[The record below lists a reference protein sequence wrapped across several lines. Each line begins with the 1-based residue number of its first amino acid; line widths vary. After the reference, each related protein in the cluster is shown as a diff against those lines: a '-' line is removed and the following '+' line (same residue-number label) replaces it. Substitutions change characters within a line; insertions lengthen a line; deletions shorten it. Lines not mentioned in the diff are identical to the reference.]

1 MPINHLQSFWD
12 VPVGTGDI
20 GSDRRAQVAKVALAL
35 NENPDV
41 IFASSSGGY
50 TDAELPE
57 LSLIIRIGVEPQS
70 LKGAIEEAL
79 AAQKVS
85 VEPVLKDDVRYYD
98 FGKRELDNFAAA
110 AHVPDL
116 GSAHAAIDELAR
128 LRYQPHDGPTPSAA
142 DVLASFAGAD
152 SFANISPSQISENFS
167 IGTPRFQ
174 QLRGARG
181 DAIEQHIKGLS
192 NTFASLKKETNSN
205 AATAIMV
212 GGGLITVGSKMW
224 TLYSAI
230 QTAGS
235 VTALVS
241 QLIAAVG
248 GIVAL
253 GAIIAVI
260 AIAFGLLWIFLKDA
274 LNLCLVVNSRN
285 DLTFTNDY
293 IKNGER
299 YTIVQSL
306 PQAAANPA
314 NKPGAVPCG
323 FFVYRKYNIGR
334 GGPSAKDE
342 ADHAEPIP
350 PVPSP
355 RLPIGFYGSCMGMA
369 FRFST
374 GQRFAVG
381 MDCPNTIIGGTNSIV
396 ITTRSAQDAAQLAN
410 DNGTADQSITVGPYK
425 CTVRRAAALG
435 SVNYGLCLIE

>member
-1 MPINHLQSFWD
+1 MPVNHLQSFWD
-12 VPVGTGDI
+12 IPVGTGDI
-20 GSDRRAQVAKVALAL
+20 GPDRRAQVAKVAIAL
-35 NENPDV
+35 NKNPDV
-41 IFASSSGGY
+41 ILASSSGGY
-50 TDAELPE
+50 TDAEHPE
-57 LSLIIRIGVEPQS
+57 LSLITRIGVEPQS
-70 LKGAIEEAL
+70 LKGAIDEAL
-79 AAQKVS
+79 AAQKIS
-85 VEPVLKDDVRYYD
+85 VEPELKDDVRYYD
-98 FGKRELDNFAAA
+98 FGKWELDNFAAA

-116 GSAHAAIDELAR
+116 ASAHAAIDELAR

-152 SFANISPSQISENFS
+152 NFANISPSQISEGFS

-174 QLRGARG
+174 QLRVARG
-181 DAIEQHIKGLS
+181 DSIEQHIKGLS
-192 NTFASLKKETNSN
+192 KTFASLQKEKNSN

-212 GGGLITVGSKMW
+212 GGGLITVGSKMY

-230 QTAGS
+230 QAAGS

-260 AIAFGLLWIFLKDA
+260 AVAFGLLWIILKDA

-299 YTIVQSL
+299 NTIVQSL
-306 PQAAANPA
+306 PQAAVDPGL
-314 NKPGAVPCG
+314 KPGAVPCG
-323 FFVYRKYNIGR
+323 FYVYRKYSIGR
-334 GGPSAKDE
+334 GGASEDGASA
-342 ADHAEPIP
+342 AEPIP
-350 PVPSP
+350 SVPKP
-355 RLPIGFYGSCMGMA
+355 RIPIGFYGSCMGMD

-381 MDCPNTIIGGTNSIV
+381 MDCPNTILGGTNSIV
-396 ITTRSAQDAAQLAN
+396 VTPGSAKDAAKLAN
-410 DNGTADQSITVGPYK
+410 DNGTAEQSITVGPYR

-435 SVNYGLCLIE
+435 STNYGLFLIE